1 MRIRQDHHRRAPRTA
16 RAARLARK
24 PDLARHRN
32 GAISS
37 LRVAALV
44 MLGACL
50 IALPLPSSAKDTTTT
65 VPHRGS
71 TSPAFFWHPEIA
83 PAGAIVIVVSLDEQY
98 LYVYRNG
105 VAIGASPISSGR
117 PGYET
122 PTGVYTILQKER
134 EHRSN
139 LYDDAPMPFMQR
151 LTWDGIAMHAGTL
164 PGRPASHG
172 CIRLPQAFAEKFFQ
186 ISQRGAVVVIA
197 NAQVTP
203 ADLVHPAAVAPVNL
217 SGQPMPAPPPGQN
230 PPPGLSASGT
240 PLSVVISTHDHA
252 VYVLRD
258 GQLVATSIL
267 GLSEGPAFKG
277 TVLYVMRGE
286 QAPSD
291 HAPATGQ
298 AMHLWSGYRIIGA
311 GPVPEPAQMAARL
324 RVPEAF
330 GQSLRTSL
338 TPGTTVLVTDMPGYG
353 SQGHGSYGSL
363 LESDQQPVS
372 PR

>member
-1 MRIRQDHHRRAPRTA
+1 MA
-16 RAARLARK
+16 
-24 PDLARHRN
+24 
-32 GAISS
+32 S
-37 LRVAALV
+37 LQMAVLLV
-44 MLGACL
+44 LGAWL
-50 IALPLPSSAKDTTTT
+50 IAFPLSSSAKDVSTA

-71 TSPAFFWHPEIA
+71 TPPAFFWHPEIA
-83 PAGAIVIVVSLDEQY
+83 PVGPMVMVVSLDEQY

-117 PGYET
+117 PGFET

-172 CIRLPQAFAEKFFQ
+172 CIRLPQAFAEKLFQ
-186 ISQRGAVVVIA
+186 VSQRGAVVVIA
-197 NAQVTP
+197 KAQVTP
-203 ADLVHPAAVAPVNL
+203 AAIVHPAAVAPVDL
-217 SGQPMPAPPPGQN
+217 SGQPMPAPVPGKN
-230 PPPGLSASGT
+230 LALGPSVGGA

-267 GLSEGPAFKG
+267 GLSAGPAFKG
-277 TVLYVMRGE
+277 TVLYVMRRE
-286 QAPSD
+286 QPPSD
-291 HAPATGQ
+291 HAPVTRQ
-298 AMHLWSGYRIIGA
+298 TMHLWSAYRIIGA

-330 GQSLRTSL
+330 GQSLRASL

-353 SQGHGSYGSL
+353 SQGHGPYGSL